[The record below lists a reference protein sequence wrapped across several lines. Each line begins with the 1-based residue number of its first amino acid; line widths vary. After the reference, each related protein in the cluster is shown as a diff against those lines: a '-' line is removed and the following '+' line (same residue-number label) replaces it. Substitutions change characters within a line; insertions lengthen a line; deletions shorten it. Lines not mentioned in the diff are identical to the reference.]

1 MKNWQKNIFKETE
14 MDELV
19 TIRERINDV
28 DQKMALLFEERMKLV
43 GSVAEYKMKGGIPVF
58 DEKREQ
64 EVIRRNENFVEDES
78 IRSYYV
84 NFLKDTMAV
93 SKRYQHKILEGMRV
107 AYSGV
112 TGAFAQIAVDKIFPD
127 AAPVSCKDFKEAYEM
142 TEKGLTDCTVL
153 PLENSNAGEVGAV
166 IDLIFSGSLF
176 VNEVYSLSI
185 HQCLVALPES
195 EISDIKTVISHPQAL
210 SQCEPYLRKLGAKK
224 KECVNTA
231 VAAQTVLK
239 GNDKTVAA
247 IASRDT
253 AKLYGLKILKE
264 NINESET
271 NTTRFAVLS
280 RVMNKEKSDGSI
292 IVFTVPDEA
301 GSLAHAINII
311 GNHGFNM
318 RSIKSR
324 AMKDLMWKYYFY
336 VEIDGDLK
344 SRSGSFMLAELSDC
358 CDKLRF
364 IGSFNNAKVVK

>member
-1 MKNWQKNIFKETE
+1 MDDLKET
-14 MDELV
+14 
-19 TIRERINDV
+19 REKINEV
-28 DQKMALLFEERMKLV
+28 DKRMAALFEERMGLV
-43 GSVAEYKMKGGIPVF
+43 GSVAEYKMKRGLPVF
-58 DEKREQ
+58 DGTREA
-64 EVIRRNENFVEDES
+64 EVIRRNENLVSNEE
-78 IRSYYV
+78 IRAYYV
-84 NFLKDTMAV
+84 NFLKNTMEV
-93 SKRYQHKILEGMRV
+93 SKRYQHRILEGMKV
-107 AYSGV
+107 SYSGV

-127 AAPVSCKDFKEAYEM
+127 AVPVSCKDFKEAYEK
-142 TEKGLTDCTVL
+142 TEKGETDCCVL

-210 SQCEPYLRKLGAKK
+210 SQCGEYLRKLGAEK

-231 VAAQTVLK
+231 VAAKTVLK
-239 GNDKTVAA
+239 NKDKTVAA

-253 AKLYGLKILKE
+253 AELYGLKILKE

-271 NTTRFAVLS
+271 NTTRFAVFS
-280 RVMNKEKSDGSI
+280 RVMNQSKSDGSI

-324 AMKDLMWKYYFY
+324 AMKNLMWKYYFY

-358 CDKLRF
+358 CDKLKF
-364 IGSFNNAKVVK
+364 VGSFNNAKVVK

>member
-1 MKNWQKNIFKETE
+1 ME
-14 MDELV
+14 ELAG
-19 TIRERINDV
+19 IREKINEV
-28 DQKMALLFEERMKLV
+28 DRKMAALFEERMNLV
-43 GSVAEYKMKGGIPVF
+43 SSVAEYKMKSGLPVF

-64 EVIRRNENFVEDES
+64 DVVNRNAGFVENEE

-84 NFLKDTMAV
+84 NFLKNTMAV
-93 SKRYQHKILEGMRV
+93 SKMYQHKILEGMRV
-107 AYSGV
+107 SYSGV
-112 TGAFAQIAVDKIFPD
+112 AGAFAQIAVDKIFPD
-127 AAPVSCKDFKEAYEM
+127 AVAVSCKDFKEAYEM
-142 TEKGLTDCTVL
+142 TEKGLTDCCVL

-176 VNEVYSLSI
+176 VNQVYSLSI

-195 EISDIKTVISHPQAL
+195 ELSDIKTVISHPQAL
-210 SQCEPYLRKLGAKK
+210 SQCEPYLRELGVRK
-224 KECVNTA
+224 KESVNTA
-231 VAAQTVLK
+231 VAAQTVLDK
-239 GNDKTVAA
+239 GDKSVAA

-253 AKLYGLKILKE
+253 AEIYGLKILKE

-280 RVMNKEKSDGSI
+280 RVMNSARSECSI

-318 RSIKSR
+318 RCIKSR
-324 AMKDLMWKYYFY
+324 AMKDLMWTYYFY
-336 VEIDGDLK
+336 VEVDGDLK
-344 SRSGSFMLAELSDC
+344 SRSGSFLLAELSDC

-364 IGSFNNAKVVK
+364 VGSFNS

>member
-1 MKNWQKNIFKETE
+1 MKNLQKNIFKEQPMEDLKET
-14 MDELV
+14 
-19 TIRERINDV
+19 REKINEV
-28 DQKMALLFEERMKLV
+28 DKQMAALFEERMNLV
-43 GSVAEYKMKGGIPVF
+43 GSVAEYKMKRGLPVF
-58 DEKREQ
+58 DGKREA
-64 EVIRRNENFVEDES
+64 EVIKRNETLVSNEE

-84 NFLKDTMAV
+84 NFLKNTMEV
-93 SKRYQHKILEGMRV
+93 SKRYQHKILEGMK
-107 AYSGV
+107 ASYSGV

-127 AAPVSCKDFKEAYEM
+127 AIPVSCKDFKEAYEK
-142 TEKGLTDCTVL
+142 TEKGETDCCVL

-210 SQCEPYLRKLGAKK
+210 SQCDEYLRKLGAEK

-231 VAAQTVLK
+231 VAAKTVLK
-239 GNDKTVAA
+239 NGNKTVAA

-253 AKLYGLKILKE
+253 AELYGLKILKE
-264 NINESET
+264 NVNESET

-280 RVMNKEKSDGSI
+280 RVMNESKSDGSI

-324 AMKDLMWKYYFY
+324 AMKDLMWTYYFY

-358 CDKLRF
+358 CDKLKF
-364 IGSFNNAKVVK
+364 VGSFNNAKVVK

>member
-1 MKNWQKNIFKETE
+1 
-14 MDELV
+14 MDELLE
-19 TIRERINDV
+19 IREKINEV
-28 DQKMALLFEERMKLV
+28 DKQMAALFEERMKLV
-43 GSVAEYKMKGGIPVF
+43 GSVAEYKMKRGMPVF
-58 DEKREQ
+58 DEKREND
-64 EVIRRNENFVEDES
+64 VIKRNEQLVSDEE

-84 NFLKDTMAV
+84 NFLKDTMSV

-107 AYSGV
+107 SYSGV
-112 TGAFAQIAVDKIFPD
+112 NGAFAQIAVDKIFPD
-127 AAPVSCKDFKEAYEM
+127 AVAVSCKDFKEAYEM
-142 TEKGLTDCTVL
+142 TEKGETDCCVL

-166 IDLIFSGSLF
+166 IDLIFSGSLY

-195 EISDIKTVISHPQAL
+195 ELSDIKTVISHPQAL
-210 SQCEPYLRKLGAKK
+210 SQCEEYLRKLGAQK

-231 VAAQTVLK
+231 VAAKTVLK
-239 GNDKTVAA
+239 NGDKTVAA
-247 IASRDT
+247 IASADT

-280 RVMNKEKSDGSI
+280 RVMNNSKSDGSI

-301 GSLAHAINII
+301 GSLAHAINVI
-311 GNHGFNM
+311 GNHGFSM
-318 RSIKSR
+318 RCIKSR
-324 AMKDLMWKYYFY
+324 AMKGLMWTYYFY

-344 SRSGSFMLAELSDC
+344 SRRGSFMLSELSDC

-364 IGSFNNAKVVK
+364 VGSFNNAKAVK

>member
-1 MKNWQKNIFKETE
+1 

-19 TIRERINDV
+19 TIREKINDV
-28 DQKMALLFEERMKLV
+28 DKKMAQLFEERMKLV
-43 GSVAEYKMKGGIPVF
+43 GSVAEYKMKSGLPVF

-64 EVIRRNENFVEDES
+64 DVIRCNENFVEDES

-84 NFLKDTMAV
+84 NFLKDTMDV

-112 TGAFAQIAVDKIFPD
+112 TGAFAQIAVDKVFPD
-127 AAPVSCKDFKEAYEM
+127 AVPVSCKDFKEAYEM

-153 PLENSNAGEVGAV
+153 PLENSHAGEVGAV

-176 VNEVYSLSI
+176 INEVYSLSI

-210 SQCEPYLRKLGAKK
+210 SQCEPYLRKLGARK

-231 VAAQTVLK
+231 VAAQTVLE
-239 GNDKTVAA
+239 GGDKTVAA

-264 NINESET
+264 NINESEM
-271 NTTRFAVLS
+271 NTTRFAVFS

-344 SRSGSFMLAELSDC
+344 SRGGSFMLAELSDC
-358 CDKLRF
+358 CDRLKF
-364 IGSFNNAKVVK
+364 VGSFNNAKVAGN

>member
-1 MKNWQKNIFKETE
+1 MKSLQKNIFKEQPMEDIKET
-14 MDELV
+14 
-19 TIRERINDV
+19 REKINEIDK
-28 DQKMALLFEERMKLV
+28 QMAALFEERMNLV
-43 GSVAEYKMKGGIPVF
+43 GSVAEYKMKRGLPVF
-58 DEKREQ
+58 DGKREA
-64 EVIRRNENFVEDES
+64 EVIKRNESLVSNEE

-84 NFLKDTMAV
+84 NFLKNTMEV

-107 AYSGV
+107 SYSGV

-127 AAPVSCKDFKEAYEM
+127 AIPVSCKDFKEAYEK
-142 TEKGLTDCTVL
+142 TEKGETDCCVL

-210 SQCEPYLRKLGAKK
+210 AQCDEYLRKLGAEKM
-224 KECVNTA
+224 ECVNTA
-231 VAAQTVLK
+231 VAAKTVLK
-239 GNDKTVAA
+239 NGDKTVAA

-253 AKLYGLKILKE
+253 AELYGLKILKE
-264 NINESET
+264 NVNESET
-271 NTTRFAVLS
+271 NTTRFAVFS
-280 RVMNKEKSDGSI
+280 RVMNQSKSDGSI

-324 AMKDLMWKYYFY
+324 AMKDLMWTYYFY

-358 CDKLRF
+358 CDKLKF
-364 IGSFNNAKVVK
+364 VGSFNNAKVVK

>member
-1 MKNWQKNIFKETE
+1 MEDLKAT
-14 MDELV
+14 
-19 TIRERINDV
+19 REKINEV
-28 DQKMALLFEERMKLV
+28 DKKMAALFEERMNLV
-43 GSVAEYKMKGGIPVF
+43 GSVAEYKMKRGLPVF
-58 DEKREQ
+58 DGKREA
-64 EVIRRNENFVEDES
+64 EVIKRNENFVSNEE

-84 NFLKDTMAV
+84 NFLKNTMEV
-93 SKRYQHKILEGMRV
+93 SKRYQHRIFEGMKV
-107 AYSGV
+107 SYSGV

-127 AAPVSCKDFKEAYEM
+127 AIPVSCKDFKEAYEK
-142 TEKGLTDCTVL
+142 TEKGETDCCVL

-195 EISDIKTVISHPQAL
+195 NLSDIKTVISHPQAL
-210 SQCEPYLRKLGAKK
+210 AQCDEYLRKLGVEK

-231 VAAQTVLK
+231 VAAKTVLK
-239 GNDKTVAA
+239 NGDKTVAA
-247 IASRDT
+247 IASYDT
-253 AKLYGLKILKE
+253 ARLYGLKILKE

-280 RVMNKEKSDGSI
+280 RVMNESKSDGSI
-292 IVFTVPDEA
+292 VVFTVPDEA

-324 AMKDLMWKYYFY
+324 AMKDLMWTYYFY

-358 CDKLRF
+358 CDKLKF
-364 IGSFNNAKVVK
+364 VGSFNNAKVVK